1 VTGGVA
7 GNGIRHTE
15 HHRAGWI
22 DDRIAG
28 TEVPIVPLAAKWH
41 GIILPRTLDGAL
53 HPHHTA
59 CGSISFQRRD
69 GCGVRSDEIS
79 QERVIPVAND
89 HAIIA
94 EVNRRQVRGR
104 KLGVSVPVSSDGVL
118 KNGKAPWIVRL
129 E

>member
-1 VTGGVA
+1 MTGGVA

-69 GCGVRSDEIS
+69 GRRVRSDEIS
-79 QERVIPVAND
+79 QERVVPVENND
-89 HAIIA
+89 AIVA
-94 EVNRRQVRGR
+94 EVHRCQVCGR
-104 KLGVSVPVSSDGVL
+104 KLRISVPVSSDGVL